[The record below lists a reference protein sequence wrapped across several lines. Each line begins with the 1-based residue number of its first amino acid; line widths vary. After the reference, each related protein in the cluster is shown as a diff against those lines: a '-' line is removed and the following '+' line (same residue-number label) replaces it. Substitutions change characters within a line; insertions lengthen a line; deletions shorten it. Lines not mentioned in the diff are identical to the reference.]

1 MFSFFSKIKS
11 LFVKD
16 DSEYKVV
23 RARTKK
29 GRFVADDP
37 STKKNEAYTKVKV
50 KKKKSKKSKK

>member
-1 MFSFFSKIKS
+1 MFNLWNKVKS

-16 DSEYKVV
+16 NSEYKVV

-50 KKKKSKKSKK
+50 KKSKK